1 MKESKVWR
9 LTCQPFSKFT
19 GTNKAEGVVVKPM
32 RNIVAR
38 NENDEKERV
47 IVKVLLP
54 EFVERHLSAR
64 RKVTKKGNWN

>member
-1 MKESKVWR
+1 M
-9 LTCQPFSKFT
+9 
-19 GTNKAEGVVVKPM
+19 KPM

-38 NENDEKERV
+38 NESNEKERV

>member
-1 MKESKVWR
+1 M
-9 LTCQPFSKFT
+9 
-19 GTNKAEGVVVKPM
+19 KPM

-64 RKVTKKGNWN
+64 CKVTKKGNWN

>member
-1 MKESKVWR
+1 MQ
-9 LTCQPFSKFT
+9 LFSKFT

-38 NENDEKERV
+38 NESNEKERV

-54 EFVERHLSAR
+54 EFEERHLSAR